1 MDIKSISNDCIFEAD
16 FKYVYK
22 ITGQRSCEIKKMSNC
37 GQNWVKMA
45 KGPKKKL
52 FFNQRPSMAEMW
64 QTLCSSQEKC
74 LERIFEN

>member
-45 KGPKKKL
+45 KGPKKIVFQSKAFNGRNVADSL
-52 FFNQRPSMAEMW
+52 F
-64 QTLCSSQEKC
+64 
-74 LERIFEN
+74 